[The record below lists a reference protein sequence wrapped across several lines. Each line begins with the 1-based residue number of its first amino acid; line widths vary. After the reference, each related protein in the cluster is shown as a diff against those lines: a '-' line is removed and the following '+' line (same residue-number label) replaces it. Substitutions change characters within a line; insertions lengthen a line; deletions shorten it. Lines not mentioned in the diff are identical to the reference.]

1 MAKNT
6 DFTNFANLRP
16 NYFPGQYLLED
27 DFELQHKYLS
37 DRQLYHHQSLHL
49 PGIIEGLEVVVIQN
63 SKSVQIKSGAAIDS
77 NGNLIILKE
86 DTTFSDFKNL
96 TDGELYIQY
105 FQSQQNQQQKDVADS
120 YTRWVEKPVFGFASS
135 SPQNSIKLAKL
146 SIKDTITIDAT
157 LREYSGLS
165 LPNSDSKALTLRSGG
180 NANPNLAVLT
190 GSLKIDG
197 DLTANGTGKSTY
209 AGSVIVNGNIGIG
222 TTDPGNYKLNVQGD
236 QYNSGSLTINGNI
249 TGKNLSLAAD
259 NNKRGTLFLA
269 TPGDYNHALYNNLS
283 NVDNEGIWDGAKW
296 NVLSGLNIRVGS
308 GNSKTTALY
317 INNTGNVG
325 IGINNPGDYK
335 LNVQGNQYI
344 KGSLTIQDGKVNLNG
359 NQQIVFTDTDTS
371 NNLKLQLWT
380 GYGLGI
386 NNSTLFYT
394 ANGNHS
400 WRDNQNN
407 ERMLLTTGADGGLT
421 VKGTGTSSFAGN
433 LTVNGSVKF
442 GYESTISNFGT
453 AMMSGFYQNGGQ
465 EITGDVPDTSH
476 GWTHLITTRHSNT
489 DNNHQL
495 QIAATYQNNDRLFF
509 RKIQFS
515 TNDVSNPAWNEVATR
530 DSNQFTGN
538 QGIAGNLTVNGTF
551 QYNGFTD
558 ADQDEWPKFTWYRDT
573 SKNWDE
579 GLIKHGSSRGIFK
592 KAGYGIH
599 LHQSREFGLWS
610 TGWDAL
616 FAVEGQTG
624 NTYIKGALLGTA
636 GDSNGAVLREMFG
649 TAKIAFDYTG
659 SIDIYCDT
667 GKGFVKVKT
676 FVIDHP
682 LDQSKYLIHG
692 TLEGPEASV
701 FYRGSSQLV
710 NGKAEINLPDYFE
723 ALTHKEGRTIVLTN
737 IDGFDKLMVKKIGQD
752 KIVQG
757 KFYVVSD
764 NPESSQEFDWEV
776 KAIRK
781 DVAPLVVEPN
791 KTDYEVTGHGP
802 YTYAIAKNSTLS
814 S

>member
-1 MAKNT
+1 MPKNT

-27 DFELQHKYLS
+27 DFEVQHKYLS
-37 DRQLYHHQSLHL
+37 DRQLYHNQSLHL

-63 SKSVQIKSGAAIDS
+63 SKSIQIKSGAAIDS

-86 DTTFSDFKNL
+86 DTIFSDFKNL

-120 YTRWVEKPVFGFASS
+120 YTRWVEKPVFGFASP
-135 SPQNSIKLAKL
+135 SPQNSVKLAKL
-146 SIKDTITIDAT
+146 SIKDTISLEAT

-165 LPNSDSKALTLRSGG
+165 LPNPDSKALTLRSGG
-180 NANPNLAVLT
+180 NTNPNLAILT

-209 AGSVIVNGNIGIG
+209 AGSLVVNGNVGIG
-222 TTDPGNYKLNVQGD
+222 TTDPGNYKLNLQGD
-236 QYNSGSLTINGNI
+236 QYNSGSLTINGNVI
-249 TGKNLSLAAD
+249 GKNLSLAVD

-269 TPGDYNHALYNNLS
+269 TAGDYNHALYNNLS
-283 NVDNEGIWDGAKW
+283 NVDNEGTWDGAKW
-296 NVLSGLNIRVGS
+296 NVGNGLNIRVGS
-308 GNSKTTALY
+308 SSSKTTALY

-386 NNSTLFYT
+386 NGSTLFYT
-394 ANGNHS
+394 ASGNHS

-433 LTVNGSVKF
+433 LTVNG
-442 GYESTISNFGT
+442 N
-453 AMMSGFYQNGGQ
+453 
-465 EITGDVPDTSH
+465 
-476 GWTHLITTRHSNT
+476 
-489 DNNHQL
+489 
-495 QIAATYQNNDRLFF
+495 
-509 RKIQFS
+509 
-515 TNDVSNPAWNEVATR
+515 
-530 DSNQFTGN
+530 
-538 QGIAGNLTVNGTF
+538 F

-558 ADQDEWPKFTWYRDT
+558 VDQDEWPKFTWYRDT

-579 GLIKHGSSRGIFK
+579 GLIKHGSARGVFK

-599 LHQSREFGLWS
+599 LNSSREFGFWS
-610 TGWDAL
+610 SGWDAL

-624 NTYIKGALLGTA
+624 NTYVKGALLGNA
-636 GDSNGAVLREMFG
+636 GDSNGAVLKEMFG

-659 SIDIYCDT
+659 SIDIYCDS

-682 LDQSKYLIHG
+682 LEQSKYLIHG

-781 DVAPLVVEPN
+781 DVAPLVVEPD
-791 KTDYEVTGHGP
+791 KSDYEVTGHGP
-802 YTYAIAKNSTLS
+802 YTYAISKNPTLS
-814 S
+814 Y